1 MSRRATIRTD
11 HEDAALIAR
20 ALSPDNTDEMSTT
33 VERDGETTDADDD
46 ETTAD
51 AAGDE
56 TPADATDGT
65 AGTIVTRIDRETT
78 SGLRSTVDDYVVNL
92 EVAIDVMLQARTVQH
107 AEPTDTGPVS
117 ERGSDSTHDTTQ

>member
-11 HEDAALIAR
+11 HDDAALVAR

-33 VERDGETTDADDD
+33 VERDDAAATADGDD
-46 ETTAD
+46 ER
-51 AAGDE
+51 
-56 TPADATDGT
+56 
-65 AGTIVTRIDRETT
+65 AGTVVTRIDRETT
-78 SGLRSTVDDYVVNL
+78 GGLQATVDDYVVNL
-92 EVAIDVMLQARTVQH
+92 EVAIDVASQARTVQH